1 MEDGEYSGEE
11 IWVEL
16 VEIVPN
22 VLQDCKHYV
31 QAEIEQI
38 FSLGKKKMMV

>member
-31 QAEIEQI
+31 QAEIEKY
-38 FSLGKKKMMV
+38 LAWVKKS